1 MIHFIILLSIVVL
14 TPVII
19 LGLEQEYPDGRLKV
33 LIFILIAVF
42 SISIQCLFSLWAER
56 EKEIELQKL
65 IILDYI
71 EKEERNDY
79 SID

>member
-1 MIHFIILLSIVVL
+1 MIYFIILLVIVVL

-19 LGLEQEYPDGRLKV
+19 LGLEQEYPDGRLKT
-33 LIFILIAVF
+33 LIFILIVVF
-42 SISIQCLFSLWAER
+42 STSLQCLFSLWVER
-56 EKEIELQKL
+56 EKEIEVQRL

-71 EKEERNDY
+71 EKEGKNGY